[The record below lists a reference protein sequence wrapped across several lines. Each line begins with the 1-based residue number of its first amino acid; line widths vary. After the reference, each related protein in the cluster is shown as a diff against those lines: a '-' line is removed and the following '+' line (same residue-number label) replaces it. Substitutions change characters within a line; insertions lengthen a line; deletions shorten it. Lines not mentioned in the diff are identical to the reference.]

1 METKIISI
9 TKTGNGYKVL
19 YKPYGIDYVNEDQAI
34 EYSKMFKIK
43 IK

>member
-9 TKTGNGYKVL
+9 EKTSKGYKVL
-19 YKPYGIDYVNEDQAI
+19 YLPYGIDYVNEDQAI
-34 EYSKMFKIK
+34 EYAKMFKVK